1 MTHSNESISTP
12 HELRPIQ
19 PDTVYHEDCLEGMKR
34 IPDGSVDLILCDL
47 PYGTTQYRWDSVIP
61 TDLLFAEYRRILKPN
76 GTFLLFGSEPFSTIL
91 RMQDLKL
98 YKYDW
103 VWEKD
108 NVTGFADAKNKPMK
122 RHELISVFSKGSTG
136 HKGIVP
142 EGRRMTYNPQGLV
155 YLGDTETGGGK
166 KAYDSRSRWGGI
178 QPSERENLQDRTIS
192 NSPAECGIKKKK
204 KSKRT
209 TVPQGSVFCHPART
223 AHCARYTSDAA
234 QYRGRFRKE
243 SISKWGGGTEGGLVG
258 TYHNKQATYLQEYTN
273 YPTSIL
279 HFAKDKCNKHPSQKP
294 LALLEYLIR
303 TYSNE
308 GETVLDNCMGSG
320 STAIASL
327 NTNRHFI
334 GFELN
339 PHYYEV
345 YQERIAAYVEYRRKH
360 GHGSVIENYADVEW
374 STESGIRR
382 EQREAQRQAELEQRR
397 QEAAQDDFFGIPF
410 SELTADSSEQ
420 HL

>member
-1 MTHSNESISTP
+1 MIHSDESTSIL
-12 HELRPIQ
+12 HELCPIQ

-61 TDLLFAEYRRILKPN
+61 TDLLFSEYRRILKPN

-178 QPSERENLQDRTIS
+178 QPSKRENLQDRTIP
-192 NSPAECGIKKKK
+192 NGPAECGIKKNPHGRLFRRGVY
-204 KSKRT
+204 SAILRGQRT
-209 TVPQGSVFCHPART
+209 VSAIHQTQPNIGQECSE
-223 AHCARYTSDAA
+223 
-234 QYRGRFRKE
+234 RKLFPN
-243 SISKWGGGTEGGLVG
+243 GGGYGRRLSGHLSQ
-258 TYHNKQATYLQEYTN
+258 QANHLPAGIHQLSYFYSSLCQRQVQQT
-273 YPTSIL
+273 
-279 HFAKDKCNKHPSQKP
+279 P
-294 LALLEYLIR
+294 LA
-303 TYSNE
+303 
-308 GETVLDNCMGSG
+308 ETPC
-320 STAIASL
+320 
-327 NTNRHFI
+327 
-334 GFELN
+334 
-339 PHYYEV
+339 
-345 YQERIAAYVEYRRKH
+345 AA
-360 GHGSVIENYADVEW
+360 
-374 STESGIRR
+374 
-382 EQREAQRQAELEQRR
+382 
-397 QEAAQDDFFGIPF
+397 
-410 SELTADSSEQ
+410 
-420 HL
+420 

>member
-1 MTHSNESISTP
+1 MIHSDESTSIL
-12 HELRPIQ
+12 HELCPIQ

-61 TDLLFAEYRRILKPN
+61 TDLLFSEYRRILKPN

-155 YLGDTETGGGK
+155 YLGDTETEGGGQKSLRQPLQMGWNTAIETGKSARPDDSQRPGRMRNQK
-166 KAYDSRSRWGGI
+166 KNPHGRLFRRGVYSAILRGQRIVPAIHQTQPNIGKDSARR
-178 QPSERENLQDRTIS
+178 
-192 NSPAECGIKKKK
+192 
-204 KSKRT
+204 
-209 TVPQGSVFCHPART
+209 VFPN
-223 AHCARYTSDAA
+223 
-234 QYRGRFRKE
+234 
-243 SISKWGGGTEGGLVG
+243 GGGTEGGLVG
-258 TYHNKQATYLQEYTN
+258 TYHNKQTTYLQEYTN

-308 GETVLDNCMGSG
+308 YETVLDNCMGSG

-339 PHYYEV
+339 PYYYQV
-345 YQERIAAYVEYRRKH
+345 CQERIAAYVEYRRKH

-374 STESGIRR
+374 NTESGIRR
-382 EQREAQRQAELEQRR
+382 EQREVRRQAQLEQRR
-397 QEAAQDDFFGIPF
+397 QEAAQGDFFGIPF

>member
-1 MTHSNESISTP
+1 MIHSDESTSIL
-12 HELRPIQ
+12 HELCPIQ

-61 TDLLFAEYRRILKPN
+61 TDLLFSEYRRILKPN
-76 GTFLLFGSEPFSTIL
+76 GTFLLFGSEPFSTVL

-155 YLGDTETGGGK
+155 YLGDTETGGAKKPTTAAPDGVEYSHRNGK
-166 KAYDSRSRWGGI
+166 ICKTGRFPTAR
-178 QPSERENLQDRTIS
+178 PN
-192 NSPAECGIKKKK
+192 AESKKKNPHGRLFRRGVY
-204 KSKRT
+204 SAILRGQRI
-209 TVPQGSVFCHPART
+209 VPAIHQTQPNIGKDSARRVFPN
-223 AHCARYTSDAA
+223 
-234 QYRGRFRKE
+234 
-243 SISKWGGGTEGGLVG
+243 GGGTEGGLVG
-258 TYHNKQATYLQEYTN
+258 TYHNKQTTYLQEYTN

-308 GETVLDNCMGSG
+308 YETVLDNCMGSG

-339 PHYYEV
+339 PYYYQV
-345 YQERIAAYVEYRRKH
+345 CQERIAAYVEYRRKH

-374 STESGIRR
+374 NTESGIRR
-382 EQREAQRQAELEQRR
+382 EQREVRRRAQLEQRR
-397 QEAAQDDFFGIPF
+397 QEAAQGDFFGIPF

>member
-1 MTHSNESISTP
+1 MIHSDESTSIL
-12 HELRPIQ
+12 HELCPIQ

-61 TDLLFAEYRRILKPN
+61 TDLLFSEYRRILKPN

-155 YLGDTETGGGK
+155 YLGDTETGGAK
-166 KAYDSRSRWGGI
+166 KPTTAAPDGGGI
-178 QPSERENLQDRTIS
+178 QPSKRENLQDRTIP
-192 NSPAECGIKKKK
+192 NGPAECGIKKNPHGRLFRRGVY
-204 KSKRT
+204 SAILRGQRT
-209 TVPQGSVFCHPART
+209 VSAIHQTQPNIGQECSE
-223 AHCARYTSDAA
+223 
-234 QYRGRFRKE
+234 RKLFPN
-243 SISKWGGGTEGGLVG
+243 GGGTEGGLVG
-258 TYHNKQATYLQEYTN
+258 TYHNKQTTYLQEYTN

-308 GETVLDNCMGSG
+308 YETVLDNCMGSG

-339 PHYYEV
+339 PYYYQV
-345 YQERIAAYVEYRRKH
+345 CQERIAAYVEYRRKH

-374 STESGIRR
+374 NTESGIRR
-382 EQREAQRQAELEQRR
+382 EQREVRRRAQLEQRR
-397 QEAAQDDFFGIPF
+397 QEAAQGDFFGIPF

>member
-155 YLGDTETGGGK
+155 YLGDTETGGGAK
-166 KAYDSRSRWGGI
+166 KPTTAA
-178 QPSERENLQDRTIS
+178 QDGVEYSHRNGKICKTGRFPTARP
-192 NSPAECGIKKKK
+192 NAESKKKK
-204 KSKRT
+204 IQTDDCSAGECILPSCADSALCPLYIRRSPISGKI
-209 TVPQGSVFCHPART
+209 PQGEYF
-223 AHCARYTSDAA
+223 
-234 QYRGRFRKE
+234 QM
-243 SISKWGGGTEGGLVG
+243 GGGTEGGLVG

>member
-1 MTHSNESISTP
+1 MIHSDESTSIL
-12 HELRPIQ
+12 HELCPIQ

-61 TDLLFAEYRRILKPN
+61 TDLLFSEYRRILKPN
-76 GTFLLFGSEPFSTIL
+76 GTFLLFGSEPFSTVL

-155 YLGDTETGGGK
+155 SLGDTETGGGAK
-166 KAYDSRSRWGGI
+166 KPTTAVLDGVEYSHRNGKICKTGRFPTARPNAESKKKNPNGRLFRRGVYSAILRGQRTVSAI
-178 QPSERENLQDRTIS
+178 HQTQPNIGQECSERKLFPN
-192 NSPAECGIKKKK
+192 
-204 KSKRT
+204 
-209 TVPQGSVFCHPART
+209 
-223 AHCARYTSDAA
+223 
-234 QYRGRFRKE
+234 
-243 SISKWGGGTEGGLVG
+243 GGGMEGGLVG
-258 TYHNKQATYLQEYTN
+258 TYHNKQTTYLQEYTN

-308 GETVLDNCMGSG
+308 YETVLDNCMGSG

-339 PHYYEV
+339 PYYYQV
-345 YQERIAAYVEYRRKH
+345 CQERIAAYVEYRRKH

-374 STESGIRR
+374 NTESGIRR
-382 EQREAQRQAELEQRR
+382 EQREVRRQAQLEQRR
-397 QEAAQDDFFGIPF
+397 QEAAQGDFFGIPF

>member
-1 MTHSNESISTP
+1 MIHSDESTSTP

-61 TDLLFAEYRRILKPN
+61 TDLLFSEYRRILKPN
-76 GTFLLFGSEPFSTIL
+76 GTFLLFGSEPFSTVL

-155 YLGDTETGGGK
+155 SLGDTETGGGAK
-166 KAYDSRSRWGGI
+166 KPTTAAPDGVEYSHRNGKICKTGRF
-178 QPSERENLQDRTIS
+178 PTALPN
-192 NSPAECGIKKKK
+192 AESKKKK
-204 KSKRT
+204 KSQRT

-223 AHCARYTSDAA
+223 AHCARHTSDAA
-234 QYRGRFRKE
+234 KYRERFRKE
-243 SISKWGGGTEGGLVG
+243 SISKWGGVR
-258 TYHNKQATYLQEYTN
+258 K
-273 YPTSIL
+273 
-279 HFAKDKCNKHPSQKP
+279 
-294 LALLEYLIR
+294 
-303 TYSNE
+303 
-308 GETVLDNCMGSG
+308 
-320 STAIASL
+320 
-327 NTNRHFI
+327 
-334 GFELN
+334 
-339 PHYYEV
+339 
-345 YQERIAAYVEYRRKH
+345 AA
-360 GHGSVIENYADVEW
+360 
-374 STESGIRR
+374 
-382 EQREAQRQAELEQRR
+382 
-397 QEAAQDDFFGIPF
+397 
-410 SELTADSSEQ
+410 
-420 HL
+420 

>member
-1 MTHSNESISTP
+1 MIHSDESTSIL
-12 HELRPIQ
+12 HELCPIQ

-61 TDLLFAEYRRILKPN
+61 TDLLFSEYRRILKPN

-155 YLGDTETGGGK
+155 YLGDTETGGAKKPTTAAPDGVEYSHRNGK
-166 KAYDSRSRWGGI
+166 ICKTGRFPTARPNAESKKNPHGRLFRRGVYSAILRGQRTVSAI
-178 QPSERENLQDRTIS
+178 HQTQPNIGQECSERKLFPN
-192 NSPAECGIKKKK
+192 
-204 KSKRT
+204 
-209 TVPQGSVFCHPART
+209 
-223 AHCARYTSDAA
+223 
-234 QYRGRFRKE
+234 
-243 SISKWGGGTEGGLVG
+243 GGGTEGGLVG
-258 TYHNKQATYLQEYTN
+258 TYHNKQTTYLQEYTN

-308 GETVLDNCMGSG
+308 YETVLDNCMGSG

-339 PHYYEV
+339 PYYYQV
-345 YQERIAAYVEYRRKH
+345 CQERIAAYVEYRRKH

-374 STESGIRR
+374 NTESGIRR
-382 EQREAQRQAELEQRR
+382 EQREVRRRAQLEQRR
-397 QEAAQDDFFGIPF
+397 QEAAQGDFFGIPF

>member
-1 MTHSNESISTP
+1 MIHSDESTSIL
-12 HELRPIQ
+12 HELCPIQ

-61 TDLLFAEYRRILKPN
+61 TDLLFSEYRRILKPN
-76 GTFLLFGSEPFSTIL
+76 GTFLLFGSEPFSTVL

-108 NVTGFADAKNKPMK
+108 NVTGFADAKNKLMK

-178 QPSERENLQDRTIS
+178 QSSKRENLQDWTIP
-192 NSPAECGIKKKK
+192 NGPAECGIKKKK
-204 KSKRT
+204 STRT

-223 AHCARYTSDAA
+223 AHCARHTSDAA
-234 QYRGRFRKE
+234 KYRERFRKE
-243 SISKWGGGTEGGLVG
+243 SISKWGGYGRRLSGHL
-258 TYHNKQATYLQEYTN
+258 
-273 YPTSIL
+273 
-279 HFAKDKCNKHPSQKP
+279 SQ
-294 LALLEYLIR
+294 
-303 TYSNE
+303 
-308 GETVLDNCMGSG
+308 
-320 STAIASL
+320 
-327 NTNRHFI
+327 
-334 GFELN
+334 
-339 PHYYEV
+339 
-345 YQERIAAYVEYRRKH
+345 
-360 GHGSVIENYADVEW
+360 
-374 STESGIRR
+374 
-382 EQREAQRQAELEQRR
+382 
-397 QEAAQDDFFGIPF
+397 
-410 SELTADSSEQ
+410 
-420 HL
+420 

>member
-204 KSKRT
+204 NPNGRLFRRGVYSAILRGQRI
-209 TVPQGSVFCHPART
+209 VPAIHQTQPNIGEDSARRVFPN
-223 AHCARYTSDAA
+223 
-234 QYRGRFRKE
+234 
-243 SISKWGGGTEGGLVG
+243 GGGTEGGLVG

>member
-1 MTHSNESISTP
+1 MIHSDESTSIL
-12 HELRPIQ
+12 HELCPIQ

-61 TDLLFAEYRRILKPN
+61 TDLLFSEYRRILKPN
-76 GTFLLFGSEPFSTIL
+76 GTFLLFGSEPFSTLL

-155 YLGDTETGGGK
+155 YLGDTETGGGAK
-166 KAYDSRSRWGGI
+166 KPTTAVLDGVEYSHRSGKICKTGRF
-178 QPSERENLQDRTIS
+178 PTARPN
-192 NSPAECGIKKKK
+192 AESKKKIHTDDC
-204 KSKRT
+204 SAGEYILPSCADSALCPPFIRRNPISDRN
-209 TVPQGSVFCHPART
+209 VPKGNYFQM
-223 AHCARYTSDAA
+223 
-234 QYRGRFRKE
+234 
-243 SISKWGGGTEGGLVG
+243 GGGTEGGLVG
-258 TYHNKQATYLQEYTN
+258 TYHNKQTTYLQEYTN

-308 GETVLDNCMGSG
+308 YETVLDNCMGSG

-339 PHYYEV
+339 PYYYQV
-345 YQERIAAYVEYRRKH
+345 CQERIAAYVEYRRKH

-374 STESGIRR
+374 NTESGIRR
-382 EQREAQRQAELEQRR
+382 EQREVRRQAQLEQRR
-397 QEAAQDDFFGIPF
+397 QEAAQGDFFGIPF